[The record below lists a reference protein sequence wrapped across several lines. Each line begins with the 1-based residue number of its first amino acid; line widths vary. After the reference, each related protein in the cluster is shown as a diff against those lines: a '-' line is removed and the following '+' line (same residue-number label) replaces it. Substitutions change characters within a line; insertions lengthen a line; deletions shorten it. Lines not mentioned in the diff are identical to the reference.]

1 MRKEGISL
9 MKQSQ
14 GINVPGA
21 FEHLFP
27 NVRSVTALF
36 PDMCLVEEL
45 VGGEVEGRGNR

>member
-21 FEHLFP
+21 LGHLLT
-27 NVRSVTALF
+27 NVRAATALF
-36 PDMCLVEEL
+36 PDIPLVEGL
-45 VGGEVEGRGNR
+45 VGG